1 MANHWTP
8 NSTPYEDNMTLTGFV
23 RIDNTE
29 QQTTAIEVGA
39 FCGEECRG
47 SGRLAFFN
55 PTYRYVVQMVIYGN
69 IGDQITFRLYDHET
83 GEELDLITYDTLTF
97 MGNGYGSLAEPYM
110 LNFYSEPPGPHA
122 VTVWADPEVGGIV
135 TGGGSYDHGAT
146 ATLTATANEDYVF
159 AYWAKDGQIVS
170 ENETFEVV
178 VIEPGDYVA
187 HFDLSITPHW
197 TPTASLYEDNMTL
210 TGVIHINGVEQQNP
224 LLEVGVF
231 CGEECR
237 GSATPTLFEPT
248 YRFVVQLL
256 IYGESGEQLTFRL
269 YDHEQNTELDL
280 YPSHTVTFSPYGY
293 GTLADPYI
301 LDFNEAVTEVHTI
314 TATVNLEGSGTVE
327 GTGSYLH
334 GTTCSL
340 GALPN
345 GNYAFDNWTENG
357 ALVSTAN
364 PYAFEVT
371 ESRSLVA
378 NFVPVEGNHWTPNT
392 APYEDNMTLTGI
404 VKINF
409 VEQQTSAIE
418 VGVFCGEECRGTG
431 RLAFFQPTQHYVIQL
446 VVYGNDG
453 DELTFKLFDHR
464 QNAELD
470 LVAPE
475 AITLTENGYGS
486 LANPYVLSFLE
497 SFEISTTANPA
508 EGGTVTGAGNYPY
521 GTTATLTATANT
533 GYHFV
538 NWTLVGEVVSNSPT
552 YSFEVTD
559 AGDYVAN
566 FELNNYDIT
575 ATANPEAGGTVEGS
589 GTYNHFSTCTL
600 TATSNTGYHFLN
612 WTHVGEVVSNSP
624 TYSFEVTDAGDYVA
638 NFELNS
644 YDITATANPEAG
656 GTVEGAGTYNH
667 FSTCTLTATPNT
679 GYHFVNWILV
689 GEVVSNSP
697 TYSFTV
703 TEAADY
709 VANFELNSYEITAT
723 ANPEAGGAV
732 EGAGEYNHF
741 STCTLT
747 ATPNTGYHFLNW
759 THVGEIVS
767 NSPTY
772 SFEVTGDA
780 DYIAHFELNTYDI
793 TATANPTAGGT
804 VEGAGTYNH
813 FSTCTLTATPNT
825 GYHFLNWTH
834 VGEVVSNSPTYTF
847 EVTGVAD
854 YVANFELNTYAITA
868 TANPETGGAVE
879 GAGEY
884 NHFDTCTL
892 TATANEDYY
901 FVNWTLGGE
910 VVSDSTT
917 FSFEVT
923 GAADYVANFELTTIT
938 QTTNLTTGWNWW
950 STYIESDDLFG
961 QLKTGLEANASQI
974 KSSTSFVNYFNGMW
988 IGGLNNISN
997 ESCYLIKANNAC
1009 TLEMTGNQATPANHP
1024 ITINPNWNWIG
1035 YPNTGAQSVANAF
1048 SNITPANGD
1057 QVKSMNAFAT
1067 YYNGMWVGGLNTI
1080 TPGMGLL
1087 YKSTDT
1093 EARTLIYPEPNRSE
1107 EVVENVTNE
1116 DNHWTAD
1123 YHAYPSNMTVMAVI
1137 ELDDAEL
1144 QGENYELAAFANGE
1158 CRGSARLM
1166 YVAPIQRYVAFL
1178 IIVGDEASELR
1189 FSLHNDETGT
1199 VKTQDITSLQYE
1211 TNAIVGSLDNPFVV
1225 RFRSTTGVDEWVN
1238 SVNIFPNPVNRG
1250 EQFSLGMTTVE
1261 TLRTTSVQ
1269 IVNALGVV
1277 VETLRATSVP
1287 AHITAPKVAGVYT
1300 LRITVEGK
1308 GTCYRKLVVR

>member
-679 GYHFVNWILV
+679 GYHF
-689 GEVVSNSP
+689 
-697 TYSFTV
+697 
-703 TEAADY
+703 
-709 VANFELNSYEITAT
+709 
-723 ANPEAGGAV
+723 
-732 EGAGEYNHF
+732 
-741 STCTLT
+741 
-747 ATPNTGYHFLNW
+747 LNW